1 MTYLHKITLAALMV
15 LVVAATGYFY
25 GRQSGHEA
33 ALKAAV
39 NAYQT
44 RERINDETDKM
55 DFITLCLALG
65 GMQHTCTNSL
75 LGLDTPT
82 QNQ

>member
-1 MTYLHKITLAALMV
+1 MTYLHKLTLAALMV
-15 LVVAATGYFY
+15 LMVAVMGYFY
-25 GRQSGHEA
+25 GRQLSHEA

-55 DFITLCLALG
+55 DFIDLCLALG
-65 GMQHTCTNSL
+65 GVQHTCADSL
-75 LGLDTPT
+75 LRLHTPT